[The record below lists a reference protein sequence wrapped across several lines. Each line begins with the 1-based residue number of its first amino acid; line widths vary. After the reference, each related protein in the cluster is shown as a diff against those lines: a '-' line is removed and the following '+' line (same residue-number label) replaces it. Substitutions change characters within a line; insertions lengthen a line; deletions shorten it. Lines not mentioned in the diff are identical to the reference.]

1 MNKREKEKE
10 KEQENERG
18 RIIKRMNEKGEKRSI
33 KFQDHQDP
41 STPHTVA
48 GNQPEGGGHPD
59 SAIGQ
64 RDRCLRRLH
73 EADAGHGTHDHLESV
88 VTLRWSGM
96 MDWMMLEKLEERPDG
111 SEEKRGKA

>member
-1 MNKREKEKE
+1 M
-10 KEQENERG
+10 EQENEKG
-18 RIIKRMNEKGEKRSI
+18 RVRKENKKENKKGEKRSV

-41 STPHTVA
+41 STPHTMA

-64 RDRCLRRLH
+64 RDHCLRRLH

-88 VTLRWSGM
+88 VTLRGSGM